1 MVRTMPGEKTSF
13 EAWNPT
19 MRTCGSTSVRPELVG
34 VLADEVEE
42 VEKEEGAAAVRAP
55 DWRR

>member
-1 MVRTMPGEKTSF
+1 MPGEKTSF
-13 EAWNPT
+13 EAWDPT